1 MPRLRGM
8 DGSEPIDFVITADET
23 TIGRARTNACALKDQ
38 ASSSRHAVLRRVS
51 GGWQIED
58 LGSRNGT
65 FVNGASIT
73 RQALKHGDRIQIGDT
88 ELVFEEDAAPLV
100 ISGDDDQDHGT
111 EDVLVSVNV
120 KSHSD
125 LNIGAVPAALTD
137 QRVRLAE
144 EKLRLI
150 GLVSEKLVRIQDDH
164 RLAAEILTLVI
175 GQLRA
180 DRGFICLLDDQGSPV
195 PLATFGLPL
204 GEPPRASRTVLRRI
218 MDENQAVIIK
228 PTQSSEIQS
237 LVQSGVA
244 STMYVPLWTGD
255 DIIGFLSIDLT
266 TPGRSFSET
275 DVSVVLTIAH
285 QAAVG
290 LERTRLARVAE
301 KDRQV
306 RSYLSKYLDEKIV
319 RMLIH
324 AGGDSDP
331 LAPQEREATVLF
343 SDIVSFTKMSEG
355 LPPSQIA
362 QFIRDYLTAMTDII
376 FSYGGTIDKYIGDAV
391 MALFGAPIESRE
403 APALAIRA
411 ALAMRDAVSRMSP
424 PRPGIG
430 SLRVRFGINTGVL
443 TVGNLGSARRMEYT
457 ALGDSVNVASR
468 LQTFA
473 RPNEIVI
480 SEMTLA
486 KPGVQAC
493 FDVEEIG
500 HIDVKNRAQPISVFK
515 VIRDR
520 GTQTSIG

>member
-1 MPRLRGM
+1 M
-8 DGSEPIDFVITADET
+8 DGSEAIDFVISTDQT
-23 TIGRARTNACALKDQ
+23 TIGRTRANACALRDQ
-38 ASSSRHAVLRRVS
+38 ASSSRHAVIRRNS

-58 LGSRNGT
+58 VGSRNGT
-65 FVNGASIT
+65 FVNGVSIT
-73 RQALKHGDRIQIGDT
+73 LCVLKHGDRIQIGDT

-100 ISGDDDQDHGT
+100 ISGDDDPDHGT
-111 EDVLVSVNV
+111 EDVLVSLNL

-125 LNIGAVPAALTD
+125 LNIGGGPAAAVTD

-150 GLVSEKLVRIQDDH
+150 GLVSEKLVRIQDD
-164 RLAAEILTLVI
+164 RKLAAEILTLVI

-180 DRGFICLLDDQGSPV
+180 DRGFICMLDEQRSPV
-195 PLATFGLPL
+195 PLATFGLPP

-218 MDENQAVIIK
+218 MDEKQAVVIK
-228 PTQSSEIQS
+228 PSQSSEIIS

-301 KDRQV
+301 KDRQM

-319 RMLIH
+319 RTLTQ
-324 AGGDSDP
+324 AGGDADP
-331 LAPQEREATVLF
+331 LAPQEREVTVLF

-376 FSYGGTIDKYIGDAV
+376 FSHGGTIDKYIGDAV

-411 ALAMRDAVSRMSP
+411 ALAMRDAVSRMTP
-424 PRPGIG
+424 PKPDIG

-500 HIDVKNRAQPISVFK
+500 HIDVKNRAQPVSVFK

-520 GTQTSIG
+520 GTQTSLG